1 MGASSDVEFSTQAA
15 QDRAIMEL
23 KSQAAR
29 IGANGVL
36 LISAGDGSGDM
47 VGFVSG
53 GEFLQ
58 KPSKLKLLEVRRFL

>member
-1 MGASSDVEFSTQAA
+1 
-15 QDRAIMEL
+15 MEL

-53 GEFLQ
+53 GVFFAVAIETKTARGKAIFV
-58 KPSKLKLLEVRRFL
+58 SSE